1 MNDSHANW
9 MVSGGWA
16 SRALLAGVLLLA
28 TLVGSGCCVFRP
40 PVACVNI
47 EATVAYYYRYNDAN
61 PDLSD
66 IAFIEVLPPGVPRC
80 IIGSANRAPVFPGSA
95 ISGLKIDGRIA
106 QGPAQIQDKAT
117 IAVYYKGEFKAT
129 GSFDE
134 SSKVLVAVESLWGI
148 SRVIE
153 STSAVPGG
161 GCGPLCR
168 SVPCDGYTCCKC
180 P

>member
-1 MNDSHANW
+1 

-16 SRALLAGVLLLA
+16 ARARLAGVLLLA
-28 TLVGSGCCVFRP
+28 TLVGAGCCVFRP

-66 IAFIEVLPPGVPRC
+66 IAFIEVVPPGPRC
-80 IIGSANRAPVFPGSA
+80 IIGSANKAPVFPDAAINGSVA
-95 ISGLKIDGRIA
+95 SGAMKIDERLA
-106 QGPAQIQDKAT
+106 QGPAQIRGKAT
-117 IAVYYKGEFKAT
+117 IAVYYKGDFDANRVFKAST
-129 GSFDE
+129 
-134 SSKVLVAVESLWGI
+134 KVPVAVESLWGI
-148 SRVIE
+148 SREIE
-153 STSAVPGG
+153 CTTAIPPGG
-161 GCGPLCR
+161 ACGLGCR